1 MTLSAWRIVK
11 AAHAEL
17 AFTGEG
23 ARRTGGRWNS
33 PGVSMVYTSE
43 HKSLAV
49 LEMLAHLYPGD
60 MPRYLTFRVELDSV
74 LVERWALEKLPPR
87 WREEMPA
94 SATRLLGDAWAR
106 ESRSA
111 ALAVPSAII
120 PEELN
125 LLLNPNHPD
134 SAKIKTAKPTPF
146 AFDPRLL
153 KE

>member
-11 AAHAEL
+11 AAHADH

-33 PGVSMVYTSE
+33 PGVPMVYASE

-49 LEMLAHLYPGD
+49 LEMLAHLYPGE
-60 MPRYLTFRVELDSV
+60 MPRYLTFRIELDAG
-74 LVERWALEKLPPR
+74 LVERWPLERLPPR

-94 SATRLLGDAWAR
+94 SATRLLGDAWAK

-125 LLLNPNHPD
+125 LLLNPSHPD
-134 SAKIKTAKPTPF
+134 FAKIKIAKPTPF

>member
-1 MTLSAWRIVK
+1 VTLSAWRIVK
-11 AAHAEL
+11 AAHVDI

-33 PGVSMVYTSE
+33 PGVPMVYTSE

-49 LEMLAHLYPGD
+49 LEMLAHLSPGD
-60 MPRYLTFRVELDSV
+60 MPRYLTFRVELDVV
-74 LVERWALEKLPPR
+74 LVERWPLEKLPPR

-111 ALAVPSAII
+111 AVAVPSAII

-134 SAKIKTAKPTPF
+134 FAKIKIAKPTLF
-146 AFDPRLL
+146 AFDPRLI
-153 KE
+153 KT